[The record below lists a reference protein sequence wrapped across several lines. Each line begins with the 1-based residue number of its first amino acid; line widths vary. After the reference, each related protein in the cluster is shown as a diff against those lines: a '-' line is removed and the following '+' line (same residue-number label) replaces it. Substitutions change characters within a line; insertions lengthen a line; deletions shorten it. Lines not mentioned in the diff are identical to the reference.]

1 MPIPLT
7 DLEGINPTSV
17 IELFQLQLVA
27 ALHGTNTIYYFHNGA
42 STNEAAQL
50 QFDSQPYWRL
60 PIEAEGFEYKG
71 GESGSLPRP
80 SLKVSNLFGTI
91 TSILLTVNETTVGND
106 LTGAKL
112 TRIRTLARFID
123 YTNFGSDDYL
133 EGADSSLM
141 LFENED
147 TLQMEEASNPSNA
160 DATQQFPQE
169 IYYIDRKVMESRTMV
184 EFELASAFDLAGVR
198 VPKRQC
204 LPADFPGIGTFYTS

>member
-1 MPIPLT
+1 M
-7 DLEGINPTSV
+7 
-17 IELFQLQLVA
+17 
-27 ALHGTNTIYYFHNGA
+27 
-42 STNEAAQL
+42 
-50 QFDSQPYWRL
+50 
-60 PIEAEGFEYKG
+60 
-71 GESGSLPRP
+71 
-80 SLKVSNLFGTI
+80 
-91 TSILLTVNETTVGND
+91 
-106 LTGAKL
+106 
-112 TRIRTLARFID
+112 ARFID

-198 VPKRQC
+198 VPKSQC
-204 LPADFPGIGTFYTS
+204 LPADFPGIGTFYTSCIGAIVL